1 MKAKKAT
8 IFIISVLI
16 TVSILNVSCSNRM
29 QNFSALLKSVQ
40 KDSPQRAERRIREFS
55 ELHDF
60 PFVEDSVAY
69 FLFEDTSRGQPVYL
83 AGDFT
88 GWRPD
93 SLVLNRIG
101 KTPFYFLGLTLPLNA
116 RVEYKFV
123 VGQRW
128 LLDPLNPHKEL
139 GGFGPNSVLMMPAY
153 RFPREALLNMGY
165 RVSRLD
171 TFEFKSKILHNKR
184 EVVFYRHPKASP
196 RAPLL
201 VFNDGGDYLRLA
213 VARIILDNL
222 IGSRTI
228 RPLNALFVNPVRRN
242 KEYWLNDRYLRMVFD
257 ELLPQVFK
265 KYGLT
270 PDTLG
275 FGGAS
280 LGGEIALYALR
291 DYGKRLDFVFS
302 QSGALGIE
310 HEKLLDILQA
320 LPRIETKIYV
330 SYGIFENVQKEHARL
345 QSILETK
352 KVQYRMQEFPEGHN
366 WGNWRGHLKDVLTF
380 FRGH

>member
-1 MKAKKAT
+1 MRG
-8 IFIISVLI
+8 FQLI
-16 TVSILNVSCSNRM
+16 HTVGIGLLAGIMLLISCSGEPKT
-29 QNFSALLKSVQ
+29 FEDLLKKVQSTSVKNAEHLIRNFTQ
-40 KDSPQRAERRIREFS
+40 EHTFPYVQDSN
-55 ELHDF
+55 
-60 PFVEDSVAY
+60 AY
-69 FLFEDTSRGQPVYL
+69 FLFEDTTDRAVFL

-88 GWRPD
+88 DWRGD
-93 SLVLNRIG
+93 SIPLTPIG
-101 KTPFYFLGLTLPLNA
+101 KTGFRFVHRTFPLNA
-116 RVEYKFV
+116 RLEYKFV
-123 VGQRW
+123 RGGQW
-128 LLDPLNPHKEL
+128 LLDPLNPLKEE
-139 GGFGPNSVLMMPAY
+139 GGFGENSVLMMPAY
-153 RFPREALLNMGY
+153 RFPREALLNIGY

-171 TFEFKSKILHNKR
+171 TFEFKSKILRNKR
-184 EVVFYRHPKASP
+184 TVVFYRHPKASP

-201 VFNDGGDYLRLA
+201 VFNDGGDYLRFA
-213 VARIILDNL
+213 AARIILDNL

-228 RPLNALFVNPVRRN
+228 RPLNALFVSPKRRN
-242 KEYWLNDRYLRMVFD
+242 KEYWLNDRYLRMIFD
-257 ELLPQVFK
+257 ELLPQVFQ
-265 KYGLT
+265 KYDLT

-275 FGGAS
+275 LGGAS

-291 DYGKRLDFVFS
+291 DFGKRLDFVFS

-320 LPRIETKIYV
+320 LPEIKAKIYV

-352 KVQYRMQEFPEGHN
+352 NVQYRMQEFPEGHN